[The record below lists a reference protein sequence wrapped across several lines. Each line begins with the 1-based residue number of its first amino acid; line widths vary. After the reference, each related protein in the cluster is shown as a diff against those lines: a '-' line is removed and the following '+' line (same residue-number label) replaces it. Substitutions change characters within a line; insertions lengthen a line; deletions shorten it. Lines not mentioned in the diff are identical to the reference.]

1 MDGPGIARRDTADR
15 TGLPQSGPVLI
26 AVAILLVAATIAG
39 WIALLPKSPARTD
52 FAPGYASALLLR
64 DGRPSAIYD
73 SAAQR
78 ATLIAVSGDAAPT
91 TAPTA
96 LAPPAVLLE
105 TPLTLLP
112 LGPASLVW
120 SLLQVLLL
128 FGAATV
134 ALRAVPRVRSLAP
147 GTRLFIV
154 AAAGCGG
161 GALML
166 VSLNQWDGIA
176 ALGLALVYSELRRG
190 HDARA
195 MAWLTLAVLAGK
207 PHLGLGIALFL
218 ALRRPRTLIAAVA
231 TGATVYAMTVLVVPP
246 SAIAEWFATV
256 VRVGSLIP
264 TSTTIGLSGMT
275 SAALGSSP
283 VATIIGFAA
292 SAAALAAA
300 AALGTWD
307 ASRAHRAD
315 FGEGVRLETLFTG
328 ATLLSLLGA
337 PHVFPYDL
345 VLLVPGFVG
354 CASWCDTDAEARRWP
369 QRRAVVVLALWG
381 VLTLVCWALLW
392 PPGSYRTSPLLTLLL
407 LGAAALCASVARYH
421 DRGRRR
427 ARASLLRAPSRSD
440 AST

>member
-1 MDGPGIARRDTADR
+1 MGAPGIARRETPVDR
-15 TGLPQSGPVLI
+15 TGSPKSRRMLI
-26 AVAILLVAATIAG
+26 AAAIILAAATIAG
-39 WIALLPKSPARTD
+39 WIALLPASPARND

-64 DGRPSAIYD
+64 EGRPSAIYD

-105 TPLTLLP
+105 APLTLLP
-112 LGPASLVW
+112 LWPASLVW
-120 SLLQVLLL
+120 SLLQVLLVL
-128 FGAATV
+128 CAATV
-134 ALRAVPRVRSLAP
+134 AVRAVPRGRSLAP
-147 GTRLFIV
+147 GARFFLV

-161 GALML
+161 GTLML
-166 VSLNQWDGIA
+166 LSLNQWDGIA

-218 ALRRPRTLIAAVA
+218 AVRRPRTVLAAVA
-231 TGATVYAMTVLVVPP
+231 TGAAVYGLTVLVVPP
-246 SAIAEWFATV
+246 STIAQWFSTV
-256 VRVGSLIP
+256 VHVGSLIP

-275 SAALGSSP
+275 SETLGSSP
-283 VATIIGFAA
+283 AATIIGLAA

-300 AALGTWD
+300 AALGAWD
-307 ASRAHRAD
+307 ARRAHGAD
-315 FGEGVRLETLFTG
+315 IGEGVRLETLFTC

-345 VLLVPGFVG
+345 VLLVPGFIG
-354 CASWCDTDAEARRWP
+354 CASWCETDAEARRWP
-369 QRRAVVVLALWG
+369 QRRAFVVLALWG
-381 VLTLVCWALLW
+381 VLTLTCWALLW
-392 PPGSYRTSPLLTLLL
+392 PPGSYRTTPLLTLLL
-407 LGAAALCASVARYH
+407 LGAAALCAGVALRH
-421 DRGRRR
+421 DRGRRA
-427 ARASLLRAPSRSD
+427 ARASLRRAPSRG
-440 AST
+440 